1 MSNNSTIITNLYKCR
16 TNVLNQ
22 LKHRGFDVSNYDEFS
37 VNEIHMMYQKNQM
50 DMLLSKEN
58 GETIY
63 VKYHIHKKL
72 DKNHMYTA
80 VTELFD
86 VEAVLDRDRDGLMII
101 VADEP
106 NDTLVKEIQQVYRNE
121 GVFVTVMNMKR
132 LLFNILDHTLVPK
145 HEVMTEIAQTAF
157 LKKYNIQDKA
167 GEVPL
172 ISRFDPVAMAIGL
185 RPGQIC
191 EITRP
196 SQTAIQAKYY
206 RLCK

>member
-22 LKHRGFDVSNYDEFS
+22 LKLRGFDVSNYDEFS

-50 DMLLSKEN
+50 DMLLSKES

-86 VEAVLDRDRDGLMII
+86 IEAVLDRERDELMII
-101 VADEP
+101 TADEP
-106 NDTLVKEIQQVYRNE
+106 NDTIVKEVEQVYRNE
-121 GVFVTVMNMKR
+121 GAFVTVMNLKR

-157 LKKYNIQDKA
+157 LKKYNVQDKA
-167 GEVPL
+167 GELPL

-196 SQTAIQAKYY
+196 SQTAIQSKYY